1 MREFKFFKR
10 NDRTD
15 YNGDIAREA
24 LEFFDV
30 CINGYLENRYEVT
43 TILATYKLTET
54 IFSNG
59 ELSRGTVTAYPVE
72 DTSMRI
78 IFYINAGNVTPFIT
92 DHRIERDAALVMAQ
106 VYGALRLNR
115 R

>member
-24 LEFFDV
+24 LQFFEV
-30 CINGYLENRYEVT
+30 LENRYEVT

-59 ELSRGTVTAYPVE
+59 SLARGTVTAYPVE

-92 DHRIERDAALVMAQ
+92 DHRVERDAALVMAQ